1 MPYSI
6 SHSSPLQV
14 RLVGGGNDAE
24 GTVNVMHNGSWGT
37 VCDLNWDLR
46 DAKVVCRMLGFDG
59 AFEAPKSAWFGNGSG
74 RVLLNWVK
82 CDGSEENLADCKH
95 PGVGDYS
102 YCGHNRDAG
111 VVCFLEV
118 RLADG
123 AGEYEGR
130 VEILH
135 EGTWGTV
142 CDDLWD
148 LDDATVVCR
157 HLGFEGALAAFPQAH
172 FGEGSGD
179 IFLDGV
185 QCNGSESNLKNCNHR
200 GIGVNNCAH
209 EEDASVIC
217 RTTDPFS
224 ILLINGTNDSEGRV
238 TILYKGEMGTICDD
252 NWDLRD
258 ARVVCSM
265 LGYDGALA
273 APGRATFGAGS
284 GKILFD
290 VGCKGT
296 EDTLVDCFHRG
307 LGVNNCNHDSDAG
320 VVCFTRGHSSPLQV
334 RLVGGGNDAEGTVNV
349 MHNGS
354 WGTVCDF
361 NWDLRDAKVVC
372 RMLGFDG
379 ALEAPK
385 SAWFGQ
391 GSGRVLLN
399 WVKCDGSEENLADC
413 KHPGVGDYSY
423 CGHNRDAGVVCF
435 LEVRLADGAGEHEG
449 RVEILHEGTW
459 GTVCDDL
466 WDLDDATVVCRHLG
480 FEGALAA
487 LPQAHFGEGSGDI
500 FLDGVQCNG
509 SESSL
514 KDCNHRGIGVNNC
527 AHEEDASVI
536 CRTTGF
542 TTYLDTTTSD
552 EIYSTD
558 TPWLKSSTPIGYET
572 TDPPGTQTTANSTPR
587 HPLNT
592 VTNKDHRS
600 PLSVRLV
607 NGSNNAEGRVEV
619 MHDGSWGTIC
629 DYDWD
634 LRDAR
639 VVCRMLG
646 FGGALEAPGY
656 AWFGQGS
663 GRALLTFVNCEGS
676 EDKLPDCGHAGIG
689 QYSCSHSRDAGAICY
704 SGTNPDPLQVRL
716 AGGSHDAEGRV
727 EVMHDGSW
735 GTVCDVWWDLRD
747 ARVVCTMMGFH
758 GALEA
763 PRSARF
769 GQGSGRVLLKFVNC
783 EGSEDNLADCAHA
796 GIGRYSC
803 NHERD
808 AGATCVYEAKPNP
821 LLVRLIGG
829 SSNSEGRVE
838 VLHDGSW
845 GTVCDINWD
854 LRDAKVVCRML
865 GFDGA
870 LEAPGYAQFG
880 QGSGPV
886 LLTYVS
892 CEGTEENLSGCTHA
906 VIGRYSCSHSRDAG
920 AVCFN
925 GAPFQVQLVNGSND
939 FEGRV
944 EVMYNG
950 SWGTIC
956 DDEWDLRDARVVCK
970 MLAFDGALDAPG
982 SATFGQGSGNILLE
996 DVSCESTYGDLAD
1009 CYHRGVGVSNCRH
1022 EEDSGAICFTG
1033 GKREPFKVLLRNG
1046 SKASEGRVEIMYNGS
1061 WGTICGSSWDV
1072 NDARVVCR
1080 MLGFDGALAAPVS
1093 GEFGRSKGD
1102 IFLSDV
1108 QCDGTENSLA
1118 NCNHAGIGVNNCKTA
1133 IDSGAI
1139 CFSGVR
1145 LIGGTNNAEGRVE
1158 ILHDGSW
1165 GTVCDD
1171 SWDLKDAEVVC
1182 RMLGFVG
1189 ALEAPLDAQF
1199 GKGSGIIFLDEVQCN
1214 GTEIDLEHCDHEGI
1228 GLHNCAHN
1236 EDASVICIQ
1245 PGIELQWYIT
1255 FIPAEI
1261 ML

>member
-1 MPYSI
+1 MAARG
-6 SHSSPLQV
+6 HSSPLQV

-37 VCDLNWDLR
+37 VCDFNWDLR

-59 AFEAPKSAWFGNGSG
+59 ALEAPKSARFGHGSG

-123 AGEYEGR
+123 AGEHEGR

-185 QCNGSESNLKNCNHR
+185 QCNGSESNLKNCNHM

-379 ALEAPK
+379 ALEAPN
-385 SAWFGQ
+385 SAWFGH

-399 WVKCDGSEENLADC
+399 WVKCDGSEENLAYC

-487 LPQAHFGEGSGDI
+487 FPQAHFGEGSGDI

-509 SESSL
+509 SESNL
-514 KDCNHRGIGVNNC
+514 KNCNHRGIGVKNC

-536 CRTTGF
+536 CRTT
-542 TTYLDTTTSD
+542 
-552 EIYSTD
+552 
-558 TPWLKSSTPIGYET
+558 
-572 TDPPGTQTTANSTPR
+572 DPFSILLINGTNDS
-587 HPLNT
+587 
-592 VTNKDHRS
+592 
-600 PLSVRLV
+600 
-607 NGSNNAEGRVEV
+607 EGRVTILYKGE
-619 MHDGSWGTIC
+619 MGTIC
-629 DYDWD
+629 DDNWD

-639 VVCRMLG
+639 VVCSMLG
-646 FGGALEAPGY
+646 Y
-656 AWFGQGS
+656 
-663 GRALLTFVNCEGS
+663 
-676 EDKLPDCGHAGIG
+676 
-689 QYSCSHSRDAGAICY
+689 
-704 SGTNPDPLQVRL
+704 
-716 AGGSHDAEGRV
+716 
-727 EVMHDGSW
+727 
-735 GTVCDVWWDLRD
+735 
-747 ARVVCTMMGFH
+747 
-758 GALEA
+758 
-763 PRSARF
+763 
-769 GQGSGRVLLKFVNC
+769 
-783 EGSEDNLADCAHA
+783 
-796 GIGRYSC
+796 
-803 NHERD
+803 
-808 AGATCVYEAKPNP
+808 
-821 LLVRLIGG
+821 
-829 SSNSEGRVE
+829 
-838 VLHDGSW
+838 
-845 GTVCDINWD
+845 
-854 LRDAKVVCRML
+854 
-865 GFDGA
+865 
-870 LEAPGYAQFG
+870 
-880 QGSGPV
+880 
-886 LLTYVS
+886 
-892 CEGTEENLSGCTHA
+892 
-906 VIGRYSCSHSRDAG
+906 
-920 AVCFN
+920 
-925 GAPFQVQLVNGSND
+925 
-939 FEGRV
+939 
-944 EVMYNG
+944 
-950 SWGTIC
+950 
-956 DDEWDLRDARVVCK
+956 
-970 MLAFDGALDAPG
+970 
-982 SATFGQGSGNILLE
+982 
-996 DVSCESTYGDLAD
+996 
-1009 CYHRGVGVSNCRH
+1009 
-1022 EEDSGAICFTG
+1022 
-1033 GKREPFKVLLRNG
+1033 
-1046 SKASEGRVEIMYNGS
+1046 
-1061 WGTICGSSWDV
+1061 
-1072 NDARVVCR
+1072 
-1080 MLGFDGALAAPVS
+1080 DGALAAPGRATFGAGS
-1093 GEFGRSKGD
+1093 GKILF
-1102 IFLSDV
+1102 DV
-1108 QCDGTENSLA
+1108 GCKGTEDTLVD
-1118 NCNHAGIGVNNCKTA
+1118 CFHRGLGVNNCNH
-1133 IDSGAI
+1133 DS
-1139 CFSGVR
+1139 
-1145 LIGGTNNAEGRVE
+1145 
-1158 ILHDGSW
+1158 
-1165 GTVCDD
+1165 
-1171 SWDLKDAEVVC
+1171 DAGVVC
-1182 RMLGFVG
+1182 FTRAMIRIQLFVCG
-1189 ALEAPLDAQF
+1189 DIEMNPGPTA
-1199 GKGSGIIFLDEVQCN
+1199 
-1214 GTEIDLEHCDHEGI
+1214 TI
-1228 GLHNCAHN
+1228 G
-1236 EDASVICIQ
+1236 
-1245 PGIELQWYIT
+1245 
-1255 FIPAEI
+1255 
-1261 ML
+1261 